1 MNLHRPSFRLDAR
14 AAAVAV
20 LAVASIVSGSLLS
33 AHGGN
38 TSAKDRIEANPP
50 PALFTTSA
58 IAPTARDAARQRTIA
73 EARIRAWVAMHGTAP
88 DDEAFISW
96 VEQTFPAPPADL
108 AAQLPGVVALAK
120 TRDANGVK
128 AATWLE
134 AHGKKDVWEL
144 FAHDQ
149 GEMLTTTRADHL
161 KATEKDALKMAKTIS
176 DDLGA
181 KFGSSAPY
189 VRQPSLRTDHKVS
202 PGQKC
207 PCSYPSRH
215 ATAGAASETLLGH
228 LQPDLDPEY
237 RHMEAEIDYSRVY
250 MAGHFPD
257 DITAGAFLGDLI
269 GDYFLITREDVDPS
283 QLRTTMTSWGVRGH
297 LRQQAPR

>member
-1 MNLHRPSFRLDAR
+1 MTLRRPDFRVDVR
-14 AAAVAV
+14 ATAVAL
-20 LAVASIVSGSLLS
+20 LAVGSIVGGSLLS

-50 PALFTTSA
+50 PDLFTAPS
-58 IAPTARDAARQRTIA
+58 IEPTARDTGRQRTVA
-73 EARIRAWVAMHGTAP
+73 EERIQAWVAIHGTAP
-88 DDEAFISW
+88 DDKAFTSW
-96 VEQTFPAPPADL
+96 VENTFPAPPADL

-134 AHGKKDVWEL
+134 AYGKKDVWEL
-144 FAHDQ
+144 YAHDQ
-149 GEMLTTTRADHL
+149 GEMLTSTRADDL
-161 KATEKDALKMAKTIS
+161 KATEKDALKMAKKIS

-189 VRQPSLRTDHKVS
+189 VRQPSLRPDHKVT

-237 RHMEAEIDYSRVY
+237 RHMEAEIDYSRIY

-269 GDYFLITREDVDPS
+269 GDYFLITREGVDPS
-283 QLRTTMTSWGVRGH
+283 QVHMTRADS
-297 LRQQAPR
+297 